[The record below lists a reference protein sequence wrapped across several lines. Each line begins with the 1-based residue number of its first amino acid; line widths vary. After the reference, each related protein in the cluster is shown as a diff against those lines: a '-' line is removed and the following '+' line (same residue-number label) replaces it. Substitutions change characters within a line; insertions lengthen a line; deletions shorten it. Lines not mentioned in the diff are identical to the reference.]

1 MAYPEPAD
9 VELSVVIPA
18 RNAAATIPEQLDA
31 LAAQTDAPA
40 FEVLVVDNGSTD
52 ETRDVVQGYQEALA
66 NLRIIE
72 ESTRHGV
79 NVARN
84 AGVRAARTPKVL
96 ICDADDVVTSSWVRS
111 LGDALDECDVVGGP
125 LDETSLNAGPTA
137 LVRTPLPTTRLP
149 KAGGFLPY
157 AVGCNMGFR
166 RSVWERIGGFDETW
180 AGGGDDVEFCWRA
193 QLSGASIGLAP
204 DGVVRYRY
212 RAEERE
218 TVRQLQAFA
227 EAQVRLYREFRAHGM
242 PRTPT
247 LRAVRSWAWL
257 VVQIPDLKGSSG
269 ARASWLRR
277 YAQRTGYLR
286 GSVRYRVLYV

>member
-1 MAYPEPAD
+1 MSD
-9 VELSVVIPA
+9 MQLSIVIPA
-18 RNAAATIPEQLDA
+18 RNAATTIADQLDA
-31 LAAQTDAPA
+31 LSAQMDAPA
-40 FEVLVVDNGSTD
+40 FEVIVVDNGSTD
-52 ETRDVVQGYQEALA
+52 ATREVVQRYQDLFAD
-66 NLRIIE
+66 LRIIE
-72 ESTRHGV
+72 ESTRSGV

-84 AGVRAARTPKVL
+84 TGVRAARAPKVL
-96 ICDADDVVTSSWVRS
+96 ICDADDVVTSSWTRS
-111 LGDALDECDVVGGP
+111 LGGALDGFDIVGGP
-125 LDETSLNAGPTA
+125 LDEEFLNAGPTA

-149 KAGGFLPY
+149 EAGGFLPY

-166 RSVWERIGGFDETW
+166 RSVWERVGGFDETW

-212 RAEERE
+212 RAGERE
-218 TVRQLQAFA
+218 TVRQLRAFA
-227 EAQVRLYREFRAHGM
+227 EAQVRLYREFRGHGM
-242 PRTPT
+242 PRIPT

-257 VVQIPDLKGSSG
+257 VVQLPDLKGSAG

-286 GSVRYRVLYV
+286 GSVRYRVRYL